1 MGAKGATVQT
11 GCTISGC
18 CSKSFVIYFDI
29 RRSNMFRIRRFFAIL
44 FIFTA
49 LPGISLFANT
59 SITGAYGYFTMP
71 ITSTPEKGTVHINA
85 GYIFDPGNIY
95 VSFNTAVLPNWE
107 LSAGKEILT
116 EKGRDI
122 GVTPFIFGS
131 KYVFYGAGTGG
142 FRAAA
147 GIQAEFMSDAA
158 GVDGTPI
165 SIYAAI
171 SESAGKLGYMNTG
184 LGYTFGV
191 DAGYLLNFFFGIR
204 KPIYRDKLYVIGEFT
219 NYSVRKGLGLA
230 WDEQRGVFNTGL
242 LYELNQFFTFKV
254 VGYDLLDHF
263 LTVGIGA
270 EASFKAF

>member
-1 MGAKGATVQT
+1 
-11 GCTISGC
+11 
-18 CSKSFVIYFDI
+18 
-29 RRSNMFRIRRFFAIL
+29 MFRVKWLSAIL
-44 FIFTA
+44 FIFIVLSGVPLLA
-49 LPGISLFANT
+49 DT

-71 ITSTPEKGTVHINA
+71 VTGTPEEGTVHINA

-95 VSFNTAVLPNWE
+95 VSLNTTVLPNWE

-116 EKGRDI
+116 EKGRDA
-122 GVTPFIFGS
+122 GVTPLIFGS
-131 KYVFYGAGTGG
+131 KYVFYGGGKSG
-142 FRAAA
+142 FRAAF

-171 SESAGKLGYMNTG
+171 SENAGKLGYMNTG

-230 WDEQRGVFNTGL
+230 WDEQRGVFNAGL
-242 LYELNQFFTFKV
+242 MYDLNRFFKFKV
-254 VGYDLLDHF
+254 AGYDLLDHF
-263 LTVGIGA
+263 MTIGIGA

>member
-1 MGAKGATVQT
+1 MGIKK
-11 GCTISGC
+11 IS
-18 CSKSFVIYFDI
+18 
-29 RRSNMFRIRRFFAIL
+29 AIL
-44 FIFTA
+44 IACLFVPVASI
-49 LPGISLFANT
+49 FANT

-71 ITSTPEKGTVHINA
+71 ITSTPEKGTIHINA

-95 VSFNTAVLPNWE
+95 IGINSSVIKNWE
-107 LSAGKEILT
+107 ISAAKEILT
-116 EKGRDI
+116 QEGQDI

-131 KYVFYGAGTGG
+131 KYVFYGGGTTG

-147 GIQAEFMSDAA
+147 GIQVELMSDAA
-158 GVDGTPI
+158 GVNGTPV
-165 SIYAAI
+165 SMYAAI

-204 KPIYRDKLYVIGEFT
+204 KPVYRDKLFVIGEFT

-230 WDEQRGVFNTGL
+230 WDEHRGVFNTGL
-242 LYELNQFFTFKV
+242 VYELNKYIKFKA

-263 LTVGIGA
+263 LTVGVGA
-270 EASFKAF
+270 EGSFKAF

>member
-1 MGAKGATVQT
+1 MFG
-11 GCTISGC
+11 
-18 CSKSFVIYFDI
+18 SKKLSIVVLICI
-29 RRSNMFRIRRFFAIL
+29 
-44 FIFTA
+44 T
-49 LPGISLFANT
+49 LPAASLFANT
-59 SITGAYGYFTMP
+59 TITGSYGYFTMP
-71 ITSTPEKGTVHINA
+71 ITSTPAKGNVNINA

-95 VSFNTAVLPNWE
+95 VSLNTAVLPNWE

-116 EKGRDI
+116 QEGQDI

-131 KYVFYGAGTGG
+131 KYVFYGAGRSG

-158 GVDGTPI
+158 GVNGTPI

-171 SESAGKLGYMNTG
+171 SENAGKLGYINTG
-184 LGYTFGV
+184 LGYTFGL

-204 KPIYRDKLYVIGEFT
+204 KPVYRDKLFVIGEFT

-242 LYELNQFFTFKV
+242 MYELNKYFKFKV

-270 EASFKAF
+270 EAGFKVF